1 MQPNDQRNCPAIQ
14 RCSLAQE
21 ACHEQRP
28 EKPPYC
34 SSDLRRRASG
44 CSDRGLHHD
53 VRRCRRETGQQRSRA
68 RYDCPSPSPSAT
80 RHSAGR
86 ACSKLALRYLFKFSD
101 AIVIKSTLSK
111 WLHDAATNTGQPNLV
126 LASISAGRFIWCCP
140 RTIGGTVAD
149 HEGSLLSAMVPISF
163 RGANDAFQGG

>member
-53 VRRCRRETGQQRSRA
+53 VRRCRRKTGQQRRAA
-68 RYDCPSPSPSAT
+68 RYDWPSPSPSAT
-80 RHSAGR
+80 RHSPGR
-86 ACSKLALRYLFKFSD
+86 ACSELALRYLFKFSD
-101 AIVIKSTLSK
+101 AIVIKSPLSK

-126 LASISAGRFIWCCP
+126 LAMISVLLAATIVFIL
-140 RTIGGTVAD
+140 R
-149 HEGSLLSAMVPISF
+149 ESLLQQQAHAVWLIRPTLIAPSCI
-163 RGANDAFQGG
+163 